1 MLPGKREQ
9 EEKTAH
15 KYLYNAL
22 VARPRTRAPLHRYNS
37 RLSIERAGNAFLPR
51 NPLIAATPD
60 RKGARDA
67 RRRVVERCRP
77 IRSTCCKAINID
89 PTCPPSIQPTCST
102 ATVLAGC
109 GGRPQKTGKRESDRA
124 GTKSGPVA
132 TRNRHATFETRAPAR
147 IAPPFLTLAG
157 NRLPFFAQSF
167 FSIYF
172 LFSFFLFHF
181 FNFLTA
187 KYIPCSLFRLQNS
200 QH

>member
-1 MLPGKREQ
+1 MLSGKREQ

-22 VARPRTRAPLHRYNS
+22 VAKPRTRAPLHRYNS

-132 TRNRHATFETRAPAR
+132 TRNRHATLETRAPAR
-147 IAPPFLTLAG
+147 IASPFLTLAG
-157 NRLPFFAQSF
+157 EPPSLFRQIILFHLFFVLF
-167 FSIYF
+167 FS
-172 LFSFFLFHF
+172 FSFFLTF
-181 FNFLTA
+181 
-187 KYIPCSLFRLQNS
+187 SR
-200 QH
+200 

>member
-37 RLSIERAGNAFLPR
+37 GLSIERAGNAFLPR

-157 NRLPFFAQSF
+157 NGPFSSNHSF
-167 FSIYF
+167 PFIFCF
-172 LFSFFLFHF
+172 LFSLSFF
-181 FNFLTA
+181 FNFLTV
-187 KYIPCSLFRLQNS
+187 KYIPCSLFRLRNS
-200 QH
+200 QR